1 MLNYLRSGFRSLQR
15 SAQTMHL
22 VPNLS
27 DLSDVEKVLDR
38 EEIGSVPEDIEE

>member
-1 MLNYLRSGFRSLQR
+1 
-15 SAQTMHL
+15 MHL